1 MGAEL
6 ARSPRADQGVLEARD
21 GRRPVVIL
29 CPSLFSIRNIVHS
42 RILPALRALGQPVC
56 LLGSTP
62 DRAPVALP
70 APGPDQTYA
79 ELPAW
84 PPRSD
89 WRQQAMQV
97 VQRAS
102 FFRRHRLA
110 TNRATLWWY
119 RREMG
124 ILNRIQYSALASLG
138 IPGSREPFYTWQMR
152 YMERL
157 RRAAWDIGPARAQL
171 EAIRP
176 ALVVATS
183 CIHQAEEPFLL
194 AARELGIPTLGCIQ
208 SFDHLTDRTLPAD
221 CDHYAVWNTRMQRQL
236 LEYHRVRWPSQ
247 VYVTGTPQFDFH
259 VRPEFRRSRAET
271 LRELGLRPGDRYLLY
286 AANTIAVTPTEPALV
301 RQFVRRVEAEP
312 ELRAHR
318 IVVRLHPNDRFAR
331 WDALA
336 ATESRIVVSLP
347 SRKSDSFDGPGDQ
360 VRLVS
365 SLLHADV
372 CLNIWSSMSLDA
384 VAVDTPVI
392 SVAFAAQR
400 GSLEDRFC
408 RSVYQTD
415 WYRPIVESGG
425 VRMARD
431 LDALVAE
438 TLAYV
443 RDRSRDATARAGLA
457 ARECGPL
464 DGASAERLASM
475 IAEVAL
481 GRRPT
486 AAAL

>member
-1 MGAEL
+1 GTPES
-6 ARSPRADQGVLEARD
+6 RER
-21 GRRPVVIL
+21 RRPVVIL

-42 RILPALRALGQPVC
+42 RMLPALRALGQPVC

-62 DRAPVALP
+62 DCSPVTLP
-70 APGPDQTYA
+70 APGPDQVYA
-79 ELPAW
+79 ELPASR
-84 PPRSD
+84 PRSD
-89 WRQQAMQV
+89 WRRQAMDV

-119 RREMG
+119 RREAG
-124 ILNRIQYSALASLG
+124 FVNRMQYAALASLG

-152 YMERL
+152 YLQRL

-176 ALVVATS
+176 PLLVATS

-194 AARELGIPTLGCIQ
+194 AAQELGIPTLGCIQ

-236 LEYHRVRWPSQ
+236 LEYHRVRQPSQ
-247 VYVTGTPQFDFH
+247 IYLTGTPQFDFH

-271 LRELGLRPGDRYLLY
+271 LQELGLRPDDRYLLY
-286 AANTIAVTPTEPALV
+286 AANTVAVTPTEPALV
-301 RQFVRRVEAEP
+301 GQFARRVDAAP
-312 ELRAHR
+312 ELRGHR
-318 IVVRLHPNDRFAR
+318 IVVRLHPNDRFDR

-336 ATESRIVVSLP
+336 AAESRIVISRP
-347 SRKSDSFDGPGDQ
+347 STKSDSFDGPEDQ

-365 SLLHADV
+365 TLLHADV
-372 CLNIWSSMSLDA
+372 CLNIWSSMSLDS
-384 VAVDTPVI
+384 VAVGTPVV
-392 SVAFAAQR
+392 SVAFAAER

-408 RSVYQTD
+408 HMVYQTD

-425 VRMARD
+425 VRVVRD
-431 LDALVAE
+431 MYELVAE
-438 TLAYV
+438 TLGYV
-443 RDRSRDATARAGLA
+443 RDRTRDAGARARLA
-457 ARECGPL
+457 AQECGPL
-464 DGASAERLASM
+464 DGRSAERLAEV
-475 IAEVAL
+475 IANVAL
-481 GRRPT
+481 GGRP
-486 AAAL
+486 AVRAI